1 MAKLLV
7 VEDDP
12 DVAECLTSI
21 LEDEGHQV
29 RVARDGREGLE
40 RVAED
45 KPDLALL
52 DVEMPVLDGPG
63 MACELFLH
71 NCGHELI
78 PIVLLSGVA
87 NLKQVA
93 ERVGTVYYLAKPYH
107 IDAVTALIQRAL
119 TERRPAV
126 PRLRTQ
132 E

>member
-7 VEDDP
+7 VDDDP
-12 DVAECLTSI
+12 DVAECLCSI
-21 LEDEGHQV
+21 LEDEGHHV

-40 RVAED
+40 RIEED

-52 DVEMPVLDGPG
+52 DVEMPNLDGPG
-63 MACELFLH
+63 MAYALFLH

-93 ERVGTVYYLAKPYH
+93 ERVGTAYYLAKPYRLE
-107 IDAVTALIQRAL
+107 AMAALIQRAL

-126 PRLRTQ
+126 PRLRAPS
-132 E
+132 